1 MISRFTVLKVL
12 TDLAIVASDDIEFI
26 PEGVEFEPKVG
37 ASYIVGKLRYGAN
50 LSIGNLTS
58 DSDMSRG
65 VYTLTVYTPRVNTGG
80 NWQAISITDKL
91 NESFPKFTKINDTPR
106 IVLRETILSEMKTNE
121 ANSSKIGETHNSLD
135 LDIRFTVIG

>member
-12 TDLAIVASDDIEFI
+12 TDLAIIASDDTVFVPDGEEYE
-26 PEGVEFEPKVG
+26 PQVGV
-37 ASYIVGKLRYGAN
+37 SYIRDKLRYGADE
-50 LSIGNLTS
+50 SIGNLSS

-65 VYTLTVYTPRVNTGG
+65 VYTITVYTPRVNTGG

-91 NESFPKFTKINDTPR
+91 NESFPKFTKVNDTPR
-106 IVLRETILSEMKTNE
+106 IVLRETILGEIKV
-121 ANSSKIGETHNSLD
+121 GETHNSLD

>member
-26 PEGVEFEPKVG
+26 PDGEEYEPQVGV
-37 ASYIVGKLRYGAN
+37 SYIRDKLRYGADE
-50 LSIGNLTS
+50 SIGNLSS

-65 VYTLTVYTPRVNTGG
+65 VYTLTVYTPRINTGG

-91 NESFPKFTKINDTPR
+91 NESFPKFTKINNTPR
-106 IVLRETILSEMKTNE
+106 IVLRETILGEMKV
-121 ANSSKIGETHNSLD
+121 SETHNSLD